1 MCRGGYK
8 YMDNV
13 TYEYIEKLILK
24 YLLVITIII
33 ALIIIFIL
41 PMLENKIKR
50 ENAKYNQAI
59 IKQELEEEKSSS

>member
-1 MCRGGYK
+1 
-8 YMDNV
+8 MDNV

-41 PMLENKIKR
+41 PMLENKIKQ
-50 ENAKYNQAI
+50 ENAKYNQVI
-59 IKQELEEEKSSS
+59 IQQELEEEKSSS

>member
-1 MCRGGYK
+1 
-8 YMDNV
+8 MDNV

-41 PMLENKIKR
+41 PMFENKIKQ

-59 IKQELEEEKSSS
+59 IQQELEEEKSSS